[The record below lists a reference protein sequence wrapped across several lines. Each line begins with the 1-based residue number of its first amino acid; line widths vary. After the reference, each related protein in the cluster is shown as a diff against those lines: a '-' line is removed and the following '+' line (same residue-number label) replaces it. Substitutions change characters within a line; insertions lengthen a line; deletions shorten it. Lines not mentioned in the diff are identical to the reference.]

1 MLLVLPTSGCLI
13 LFLRIQV
20 LKLLCSVT
28 GLVFPHV
35 LKECNTFLKCRG
47 GGSKKNEEMDPTNLE
62 DEDKMSVYGNPVT
75 QHHVSEDLNPHQDQ
89 FGSHKSHVVV
99 FNP

>member
-1 MLLVLPTSGCLI
+1 
-13 LFLRIQV
+13 
-20 LKLLCSVT
+20 
-28 GLVFPHV
+28 
-35 LKECNTFLKCRG
+35 
-47 GGSKKNEEMDPTNLE
+47 MDPTNLE